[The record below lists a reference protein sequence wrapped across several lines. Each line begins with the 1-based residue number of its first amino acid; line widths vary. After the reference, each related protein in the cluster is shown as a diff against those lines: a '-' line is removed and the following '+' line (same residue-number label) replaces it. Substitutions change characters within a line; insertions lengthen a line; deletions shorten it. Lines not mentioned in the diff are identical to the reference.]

1 LKNAEYV
8 ELVTSLSEAATIHH
22 DDLQQR
28 PNDFGDDIRLLFEL
42 GELPTAVEYLQAQQ
56 LRRELKQQFAQAFKE
71 IDVLIAPTLP
81 ILPPDIGSSVAKL
94 NGESVDLL
102 NHIIRF
108 TGPSNLTGLPALTIP
123 CGLID
128 GQPVGLQIIG
138 PAFQEPK
145 VFNIALAIEE
155 QVKFNYQQP
164 VLDRI

>member
-1 LKNAEYV
+1 
-8 ELVTSLSEAATIHH
+8 
-22 DDLQQR
+22 
-28 PNDFGDDIRLLFEL
+28 
-42 GELPTAVEYLQAQQ
+42 
-56 LRRELKQQFAQAFKE
+56 
-71 IDVLIAPTLP
+71 LIAPTLP